1 MPVYPR
7 GQLSHVAG
15 ALVSAAAAWGV
26 KGGTSLSYLAQAA
39 MGALCSWIPWDS
51 NNQRKFLAGS
61 QPQGTTKIVDGNAP
75 RLSAKE
81 AYLLV
86 LELKLKGRHLM

>member
-1 MPVYPR
+1 M
-7 GQLSHVAG
+7 
-15 ALVSAAAAWGV
+15 
-26 KGGTSLSYLAQAA
+26 
-39 MGALCSWIPWDS
+39 CSWIPWDS